1 MRRLLFPLA
10 TVVLLAAS
18 RCASPAPPLQPAPDD
33 HATAEAAIRAADE
46 EWSKSAADNNIDTW
60 MAHYTDDVAALPPN
74 EPTAVGRDATRKSIA
89 AFLAT
94 PGLKVSWKTTKVE
107 AAKSGEIG
115 YSYGTYEITF
125 KDAKGKPMSDRGK
138 YLEVWKKQSDGTWKC
153 AADMFSSDLP
163 LPSTK

>member
-1 MRRLLFPLA
+1 MSRRPLA
-10 TVVLLAAS
+10 GTPPANQ
-18 RCASPAPPLQPAPDD
+18 SP
-33 HATAEAAIRAADE
+33 
-46 EWSKSAADNNIDTW
+46 
-60 MAHYTDDVAALPPN
+60 
-74 EPTAVGRDATRKSIA
+74 

-115 YSYGTYEITF
+115 YSYGTYEMTF
-125 KDAKGKPMSDRGK
+125 NDAKGKPMSDRGK

-163 LPSTK
+163 LASTK